1 MTLLAPT
8 AFTRGKTLR
17 SGINVEQ
24 TKQIVNVRI
33 HVNGLLETSEK
44 SIHFSV
50 PHSLLSLYRQQMRL
64 QQHLYVLL
72 VCLLICVTQ

>member
-24 TKQIVNVRI
+24 TKQIANVRI
-33 HVNGLLETSEK
+33 HVNETSEK